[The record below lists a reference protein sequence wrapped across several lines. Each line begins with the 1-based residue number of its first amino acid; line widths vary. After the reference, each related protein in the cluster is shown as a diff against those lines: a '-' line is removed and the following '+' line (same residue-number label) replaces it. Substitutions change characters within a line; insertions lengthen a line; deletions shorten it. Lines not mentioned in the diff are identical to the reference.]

1 MIVRKLKQKLTR
13 AAVKVTQKFRRGDN
27 EKGFIG
33 AGAGAVLIAIG
44 ATGYLGNTI
53 NSMVTSLTG
62 SGASS
67 GTTSTSTATSTAT
80 TSAASGIASF
90 VNDVVILIGII
101 SVILGIVE
109 YRRLRKQI
117 FKQ

>member
-1 MIVRKLKQKLTR
+1 MIKEKLTR
-13 AAVKVTQKFRRGDN
+13 FAGKVAQKFRRGDN

-33 AGAGAVLIAIG
+33 AGAGATLIAIG
-44 ATGYLGNTI
+44 GTGYIGNTI
-53 NSMVTSLTG
+53 NSMVSSLTSSGAG
-62 SGASS
+62 SGTTS
-67 GTTSTSTATSTAT
+67 TTSTSTA